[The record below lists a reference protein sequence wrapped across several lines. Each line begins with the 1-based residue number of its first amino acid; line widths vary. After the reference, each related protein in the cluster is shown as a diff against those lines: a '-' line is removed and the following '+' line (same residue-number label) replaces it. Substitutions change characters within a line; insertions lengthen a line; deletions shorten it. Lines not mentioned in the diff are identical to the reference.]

1 MTAGQVPPPHLLG
14 LVADDLTG
22 AGDSAVGFAEQ
33 GWRVEFVLNAEHT
46 PRPNH
51 VYPESRPT
59 VLAVATGSRA
69 LSDDRAADVTD
80 QAVTGVLAAGAERLY
95 LKIDSTV
102 RGSVAGQIR
111 GALTAWGRRFPAA
124 GAIICPAFPAQNRTV
139 HDGTV
144 LVGGLPVTQTAAATD
159 PVTPL
164 ASGDLRVIVPGA
176 VIGTLDQ
183 VGSVSPLLLD
193 ATTDSDLDAIAH
205 HAAAAGAQTLVVG
218 SGGLAAAVARCWA
231 VDRSPPTS
239 PPTIGT
245 GRILLAASSLHPV
258 TTEQLRLLSTTA
270 QAAHVDVL
278 ATPSGEITT
287 PSAAAAALAARVSAA
302 LADPTYGALI
312 IVGGDGAAAILARLS
327 TDRILIDGALSGG
340 CPTGIVVGGTA
351 HGIRLVTK
359 SGGFGTPD
367 TLATITARLR
377 APGATHRP
385 DPDQFTQKEAS

>member
-1 MTAGQVPPPHLLG
+1 MTTGQDPPPHLMG

-22 AGDSAVGFAEQ
+22 AGDSAAGFAEQ
-33 GWRVEFVLNAEHT
+33 GWRVELLLDTEHT
-46 PRPNH
+46 HQPNH
-51 VYPESRPT
+51 EYPESRPT
-59 VLAVATGSRA
+59 VLAVTTGSRA
-69 LSDDRAADVTD
+69 LPDDQAAKVTD

-111 GALTAWGRRFPAA
+111 GALTAWRRRYPAA

-144 LVGGLPVTQTAAATD
+144 LVGGQSVTQTAAATD

-176 VIGTLDQ
+176 VTGTLDQ
-183 VGSVSPLLLD
+183 VGSVSLMLLD

-231 VDRSPPTS
+231 VDRSPTP

-245 GRILLAASSLHPV
+245 GRILMAASSLHPV

-270 QAAHVDVL
+270 EAAHVDVL
-278 ATPSGEITT
+278 AAPSGAITT

-327 TDRILIDGALSGG
+327 TDRVFIDGALSGG

-351 HGIRLVTK
+351 DGLRVVTK

-367 TLATITARLR
+367 TLATIIAQLR
-377 APGATHRP
+377 GPDAMHRP
-385 DPDQFTQKEAS
+385 DPDQFT

>member
-1 MTAGQVPPPHLLG
+1 MTAGQDLPPHLLG

-33 GWRVEFVLNAEHT
+33 GWRVELLLDTEHT
-46 PRPNH
+46 SRPSH
-51 VYPESRPT
+51 EYPESRPT
-59 VLAVATGSRA
+59 VLAVTTGSRA
-69 LSDDRAADVTD
+69 LSDDRAAEVTD
-80 QAVTGVLAAGAERLY
+80 RAVTAVLAAGAERLY

-111 GALTAWGRRFPAA
+111 GALTAWRRRYPAA
-124 GAIICPAFPAQNRTV
+124 GAIVCPAFPAQNRTV

-144 LVGGLPVTQTAAATD
+144 LVGGVPVSQTVAATD

-176 VIGTLDQ
+176 VTGTLDQ
-183 VGSVSPLLLD
+183 VGSVSLLLLD
-193 ATTDSDLDAIAH
+193 ATNDSDLDAIAH

-231 VDRSPPTS
+231 VERSPAP

-245 GRILLAASSLHPV
+245 GRILLAVSSLHPV
-258 TTEQLRLLSTTA
+258 TTEQLRLLSTTV
-270 QAAHVDVL
+270 QAVHVDIL
-278 ATPSGEITT
+278 ATPSGEIAT
-287 PSAAAAALAARVSAA
+287 PSAAAAALAARVSSA

-312 IVGGDGAAAILARLS
+312 IVGGDGAAAILAQLS
-327 TDRILIDGALSGG
+327 TERILIDGAVSGG

-351 HGIRLVTK
+351 DGLRLVTK

-377 APGATHRP
+377 APGATH
-385 DPDQFTQKEAS
+385 